1 MKKCFQVVA
10 VILSICLI
18 LTAYAPAG
26 EDVGSNGNTADSQ
39 KVENLEKLC
48 KVWGYTKYNHPAFL
62 LGKKDWDEELLKLI
76 PVVSE
81 AKDDEV
87 NDILHEWF
95 VSLGEIDY
103 QSTRKRNLPPE
114 EQMIVQPNNDWI
126 CEDYLGTE
134 LIEDFVQLGEIP
146 NIDRDE
152 SPVLFQENGVPQF
165 INEKLYKEMNYK
177 DLSYRLLGLFRFW
190 NAVEYYFPYL
200 NLMDE
205 SWELLLPDYIQK
217 MININDKTGYE
228 LTILSFAAKMND
240 AHTYLLNGETNI
252 LTLGKDDTQ
261 MKLLIEEF
269 GDNFLPVKLMTV
281 ENQPVVAA
289 VGKEDCSFM
298 IGDIILKLND
308 VNINEVIQ
316 QRKEYIPIPNEEKQ
330 ARIYPYLLTSKSKE
344 MEVTI
349 LRNGKEKTV
358 SATGSIENY
367 SFCYLTPEYQKQES
381 FLYQISEDN
390 IGIINLKNSPER
402 GIKEMMRDLE
412 DTDGLIIDLRQGVNP
427 NLGIDLV
434 NLCQYFCEDYQTA
447 AQLIKPTQS
456 FPGSYVSDFI
466 MSGSTDSERKISG
479 KYYYSNPV
487 MILTDETVV
496 SSEEYAIMLM
506 RTGKNVIVMGGETL
520 GADGNIAYLP
530 LPGNLQ
536 ITFSSLGIYGPNKE
550 QVQRTGLTP
559 DIEVHPTIEGIR
571 EGRDEL
577 MEAAVKYIKEQ

>member
-1 MKKCFQVVA
+1 MKKWFQVVA
-10 VILSICLI
+10 VFLSICLI
-18 LTAYAPAG
+18 LTACAPI
-26 EDVGSNGNTADSQ
+26 ENGKQEKYSQ
-39 KVENLEKLC
+39 EVQNLEKLC
-48 KVWGYTKYNHPAFL
+48 KVWGYVKYNHPAFL
-62 LGKKDWDEELLKLI
+62 LGEKDWDEELLNLI
-76 PVVSE
+76 PVVSK

-261 MKLLIEEF
+261 
-269 GDNFLPVKLMTV
+269 
-281 ENQPVVAA
+281 
-289 VGKEDCSFM
+289 
-298 IGDIILKLND
+298 
-308 VNINEVIQ
+308 
-316 QRKEYIPIPNEEKQ
+316 
-330 ARIYPYLLTSKSKE
+330 
-344 MEVTI
+344 
-349 LRNGKEKTV
+349 
-358 SATGSIENY
+358 
-367 SFCYLTPEYQKQES
+367 
-381 FLYQISEDN
+381 
-390 IGIINLKNSPER
+390 LKN
-402 GIKEMMRDLE
+402 LE
-412 DTDGLIIDLRQGVNP
+412 IIFFQ
-427 NLGIDLV
+427 
-434 NLCQYFCEDYQTA
+434 
-447 AQLIKPTQS
+447 
-456 FPGSYVSDFI
+456 
-466 MSGSTDSERKISG
+466 
-479 KYYYSNPV
+479 
-487 MILTDETVV
+487 
-496 SSEEYAIMLM
+496 
-506 RTGKNVIVMGGETL
+506 
-520 GADGNIAYLP
+520 
-530 LPGNLQ
+530 
-536 ITFSSLGIYGPNKE
+536 
-550 QVQRTGLTP
+550 
-559 DIEVHPTIEGIR
+559 
-571 EGRDEL
+571 
-577 MEAAVKYIKEQ
+577 

>member
-1 MKKCFQVVA
+1 MKKYFQVITA
-10 VILSICLI
+10 FLSVCLI
-18 LTAYAPAG
+18 LTSCAPI
-26 EDVGSNGNTADSQ
+26 ENGKQEYSQ
-39 KVENLEKLC
+39 EVQNLEKLC
-48 KVWGYTKYNHPAFL
+48 KVWGYVKYNHPAFL
-62 LGKKDWDEELLKLI
+62 LGEKDWDKELLNLI

>member
-1 MKKCFQVVA
+1 MKKYFQVITA
-10 VILSICLI
+10 FLSVCLI
-18 LTAYAPAG
+18 LTSCAPI
-26 EDVGSNGNTADSQ
+26 ENGKQEKYSQ
-39 KVENLEKLC
+39 EVQNLEKLC
-48 KVWGYTKYNHPAFL
+48 KVWGYVKYNHPAFL
-62 LGKKDWDEELLKLI
+62 LGEKDWDEELLNLI
-76 PVVSE
+76 PVVSK

>member
-1 MKKCFQVVA
+1 MKKWFQVVA
-10 VILSICLI
+10 VFLSICLI
-18 LTAYAPAG
+18 LTACAPI
-26 EDVGSNGNTADSQ
+26 ENGKQEKYSQ
-39 KVENLEKLC
+39 EVQNLEKLC
-48 KVWGYTKYNHPAFL
+48 KVWGYVKYNHPAFL
-62 LGKKDWDEELLKLI
+62 LGEKDWDEELLNLI
-76 PVVSE
+76 PVVSK

-456 FPGSYVSDFI
+456 FPGSYISDFI

>member
-1 MKKCFQVVA
+1 MKKYFQVITA
-10 VILSICLI
+10 FLSVCLI
-18 LTAYAPAG
+18 LTSCAPI
-26 EDVGSNGNTADSQ
+26 ENGKQEYSQ
-39 KVENLEKLC
+39 EVQNLEKLC
-48 KVWGYTKYNHPAFL
+48 KVWGYVKYNHPAFL

>member
-1 MKKCFQVVA
+1 MKKWFQVVA
-10 VILSICLI
+10 VFLSICLI
-18 LTAYAPAG
+18 LTACAPI
-26 EDVGSNGNTADSQ
+26 ENGKQEKYSQ
-39 KVENLEKLC
+39 EVQNLEKLC
-48 KVWGYTKYNHPAFL
+48 KVWGYVKYNHPAFL
-62 LGKKDWDEELLKLI
+62 LGEKDWDEELLNLI
-76 PVVSE
+76 PVVSK

>member
-1 MKKCFQVVA
+1 MKKWFQVVA
-10 VILSICLI
+10 VFLSICLI
-18 LTAYAPAG
+18 LTACAPI
-26 EDVGSNGNTADSQ
+26 ENGKQEKYSQ
-39 KVENLEKLC
+39 EVQNLEKLC
-48 KVWGYTKYNHPAFL
+48 KVWGYVKYNHPAFL
-62 LGKKDWDEELLKLI
+62 LGEKDWDEELLNLI
-76 PVVSE
+76 PVVSK

-506 RTGKNVIVMGGETL
+506 RTGKNVIVMGAETL

>member
-1 MKKCFQVVA
+1 MQ
-10 VILSICLI
+10 
-18 LTAYAPAG
+18 
-26 EDVGSNGNTADSQ
+26 
-39 KVENLEKLC
+39 NLEKLC
-48 KVWGYTKYNHPAFL
+48 KVWGYVKYNHPAFL
-62 LGKKDWDEELLKLI
+62 LGEKDWDEELLNLI
-76 PVVSE
+76 PVVSK

-506 RTGKNVIVMGGETL
+506 RTGKNVIVMGAETL

>member
-1 MKKCFQVVA
+1 MKKYFQVITA
-10 VILSICLI
+10 FLSICLI
-18 LTAYAPAG
+18 LTSCAPI
-26 EDVGSNGNTADSQ
+26 ENGKQEYSQ
-39 KVENLEKLC
+39 EVQNLEKLC
-48 KVWGYTKYNHPAFL
+48 KVWGYVKYNHPAFL
-62 LGKKDWDEELLKLI
+62 LGEKDWDEELLNLI
-76 PVVSE
+76 PVVSK

>member
-18 LTAYAPAG
+18 LTACAPAG

>member
-1 MKKCFQVVA
+1 MKKYFQVITA
-10 VILSICLI
+10 FLSVCLI
-18 LTAYAPAG
+18 LTSCAPI
-26 EDVGSNGNTADSQ
+26 ENGKQEYSQ
-39 KVENLEKLC
+39 EVQNLEKLC
-48 KVWGYTKYNHPAFL
+48 KVWGYVKYNHPAFL

-559 DIEVHPTIEGIR
+559 DIEVHPTIERIR

>member
-571 EGRDEL
+571 EGRDEP